1 MAATVVPQGLTGRG
15 AAPARPSRARRLLRG
30 PLPFLLPWLVG
41 FLGLTLFPLLL
52 SLYWSFTNYDMLEPP
67 QWVGA
72 ANYQALVHDP
82 VFGTSVTNTAFM
94 VVIGVPAG
102 ILLGLGCAL
111 LLRRPIRGSVLY
123 RGAIFMP
130 AVVPSVSVALI
141 FIWIFNPD
149 YGLLNAGLHLF
160 GIPPQGWL
168 ANPSLSKPSLLI
180 LLVWEAVG
188 QIMVLMLAGLH
199 EVPGELYEAAALDG
213 ASAWQKF
220 RHVTLPLLSP
230 VLFYSLIVW
239 VIFYLQFFTEAFVA
253 TSKNLGEPV
262 NSTMFYSIYLYQSA
276 FQFLKM
282 GYASAMAWVL
292 FVATMTITVIL
303 FRLQRRFVFYR
314 GEQQA

>member
-1 MAATVVPQGLTGRG
+1 MAVAVSQTRTDNGVGSP
-15 AAPARPSRARRLLRG
+15 RPSRGRRLLRG

-41 FLGLTLFPLLL
+41 FLGLTVFPLLL
-52 SLYWSFTNYDMLEPP
+52 SLYWSFTNYDMLLPP

-72 ANYQALVHDP
+72 SNYEQLVHDP
-82 VFGTSVTNTAFM
+82 VFGTAVTNTAFM

-111 LLRRPIRGSVLY
+111 LLRRPIKGSALY

-149 YGLLNAGLHLF
+149 YGLLNAALCLF
-160 GIPPQGWL
+160 HIPPQGWL

-188 QIMVLMLAGLH
+188 QIMVLMLAGLK
-199 EVPGELYEAAALDG
+199 EVPGELYEAASLDG
-213 ASAWQKF
+213 ASPWQKF

-239 VIFYLQFFTEAFVA
+239 MIFYLQFFTEAFVA
-253 TSKNLGEPV
+253 TSKDLGEPV
-262 NSTMFYSIYLYQSA
+262 NSTMFYSIYLYQTA

-292 FVATMTITVIL
+292 FVATMAITILL

-314 GEQQA
+314 GEH